1 MLHKSTLYVVDTD
14 SSKFE
19 LAERHGVLQ
28 SRCFADVLGL
38 EEESFD
44 IVYDF
49 VGVST
54 TVNGAIRAAKTGGRV
69 VGNVVRFSVKG

>member
-1 MLHKSTLYVVDTD
+1 MLHKSNVYAVDTD

-19 LAERHGVLQ
+19 LAERHGVPQ

-49 VGVST
+49 VGMSV
-54 TVNGAIRAAKTGGRV
+54 TVNGAIRAAKIGGRV
-69 VGNVVRFSVKG
+69 VGNAVRFFQ